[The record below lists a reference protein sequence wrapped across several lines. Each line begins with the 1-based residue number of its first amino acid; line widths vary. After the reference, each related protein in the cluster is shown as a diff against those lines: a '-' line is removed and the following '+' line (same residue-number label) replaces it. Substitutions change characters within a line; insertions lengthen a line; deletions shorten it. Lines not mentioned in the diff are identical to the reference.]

1 MVQTV
6 QKIQKSY
13 IRISDTRDLEEIKMA
28 VEELLQQPNTQVRDN
43 VIKSLLRYLDCK
55 FTTPDYKIKVFVA
68 YYNDI
73 PYGMVI
79 SDLNPEYKSYGRKSG
94 TFGWLMAQSQEI
106 CEILLTQ
113 CELFVKENKLRKIR
127 GPINFP
133 KNEMGFGLQ
142 ITGNNEQ
149 KLYGVAPS
157 NENAEIYEYL
167 VNLGYEPESEY
178 TCMSVVEE
186 SWKKGNSLDKSL
198 KLCCLPV
205 EEVEEKLDEIVELAG
220 DSFSS
225 LLPDTSGGGRENV
238 EELLH
243 LATHVPKEFFR
254 YKQIYDPFETYKNIP
269 EFIEAWE
276 NADLENMVTMF
287 PMVLERETNKLVG
300 ILIGVLDYYQ
310 CWNSEYVTRVNVHT
324 AMVRRGYNGKG
335 VFSSLNNFGQAT
347 NRSMWGIKYFEGTAI
362 WTKNSKGVNNE
373 DAVNSIFPHCQ
384 PNRTHVVFEKR
395 IKNKVQLEK
404 EYIDLI
410 LDMERRV

>member
-6 QKIQKSY
+6 QKLQKSY
-13 IRISDTRDLEEIKMA
+13 IKVSDTQDLEEIKSA
-28 VEELLQQPNTQVRDN
+28 VKELLQQPNPRVKEN
-43 VIKSLLRYLDCK
+43 VKKSLLRYLKSK
-55 FTTPDYKIKVFVA
+55 FATPDYKIKVFIA
-68 YYNDI
+68 YYNDT
-73 PYGMVI
+73 PSGMVI
-79 SDLNPEYKSYGRKSG
+79 SDLNPEYKSYGRKCG
-94 TFGWLMAQSQEI
+94 TFGWLMVQSQEV
-106 CEILLTQ
+106 CEVLLEQ
-113 CELFVKENKLRKIR
+113 CEVFVKENRLRKIR

-133 KNEMGFGLQ
+133 KNETGFGLQ
-142 ITGNNEQ
+142 ISGNEEQ
-149 KLYGVAPS
+149 KLYGVAPT
-157 NENAEIYEYL
+157 NENPDVYEYL
-167 VNLGYEPESEY
+167 INVGYEPESEY

-198 KLCCLPV
+198 KLCCLPLA
-205 EEVEEKLDEIVELAG
+205 EVEEKIDEIVELAG

-254 YKQIYDPFETYKNIP
+254 YQQIYNPFEAYKDIP

-276 NADLENMVTMF
+276 GKDLENMVTMF

-300 ILIGVLDYYQ
+300 ILIGVLDYYE

-347 NRSMWGIKYFEGTAI
+347 NRAMWGIKYFEGTAI

-373 DAVNSIFPHCQ
+373 EAVNSIFPHCQ

-395 IKNKVQLEK
+395 V
-404 EYIDLI
+404 
-410 LDMERRV
+410 R